1 MKKRIAS
8 LLMAVLMTLTLLPAT
23 AWAEVLEAEA
33 SEASQTPAVSDAQS
47 YVAADTPAV
56 CGTVASGSCGDN
68 LTWTL
73 EDGVLTISGNGA
85 MEDYTYNT
93 VPWKGMEI
101 TSAVIENGVTSICD
115 YAFYKCTTLKTV
127 SLPASVVELGYSAF
141 SDCTEL
147 EALTIPAGV
156 TIIPTSFVEK
166 CTKLTEIT
174 IPNGVAQ
181 IGPHAFYDSG
191 ITALSIPASVT
202 TIHSN
207 IAAYGQL
214 KTVDY
219 AGAKSQW
226 EKMSINDSND
236 FLYHSTLTFAPVKA
250 KGTIDGTSIT
260 WEIESNYALR
270 LTGHGDIP
278 DFASGAAPWYDWN
291 TFTEE
296 IILDSLISRIGNYSF
311 WNFIKLKEVRRST
324 PNKGNAPDFS
334 VLSIGESAFEFC
346 DQLTE
351 FPFKGMQM
359 LGSIGKYAF
368 HKTGFTGCIQFNNI
382 YGSPL
387 RTIGHGAFE
396 NSQISGIILP
406 DTVND
411 VQTYAFYNCSKL
423 TDIFFQGEQSTWEQF
438 ESKTSNRIT
447 STPTIV
453 HFGYRCGPGYTPKA
467 DDKEATCTEPGT
479 QGRTVCATCGVVIT
493 AGTAIPATGHTEV
506 TDAAVAATCTETG
519 LTEGK
524 HCSVCNEVLVKQ
536 EVIPVL
542 GSIPGDVNGDNKVDI
557 LDVACLYGYLTT
569 GEKKGN
575 LTLDVFNRAA
585 DINDDKSIDVYD
597 IQRLYEAVVLGQTL
611 EQPSGGTEET

>member
-8 LLMAVLMTLTLLPAT
+8 LLLAVLMTVTLLPT
-23 AWAEVLEAEA
+23 TVWAE
-33 SEASQTPAVSDAQS
+33 T
-47 YVAADTPAV
+47 TT
-56 CGTVASGSCGDN
+56 GTCGDN

-73 EDGVLTISGNGA
+73 TDGVLTISGTGE
-85 MEDYTYNT
+85 MGDYTYNT

-127 SLPASVVELGYSAF
+127 SLPTSVAELGYSAF
-141 SDCTEL
+141 CGCAAL

-156 TIIPTSFVEK
+156 TIIPTSFVEN

-174 IPNGVAQ
+174 IPDGVTQ
-181 IGPHAFYDSG
+181 IGSHAFYDSG

-207 IAAYGQL
+207 IAASGQL
-214 KTVDY
+214 KTVNY

-226 EKMSINDSND
+226 EKISINDSND

-270 LTGHGDIP
+270 LTGNGNIP
-278 DFASGAAPWYDWN
+278 DFASGAAPWYDWH

-311 WNFIKLKEVRRST
+311 YNLTKLKEVRRST
-324 PNKGNAPDFS
+324 PNMGNTPDFS
-334 VLSIGESAFEFC
+334 VQSIGESAFEFC
-346 DQLTE
+346 SRLTE
-351 FPFKGMQM
+351 FPFQGMQM

-368 HKTGFTGCIQFNNI
+368 HATGLTGCIQFNNI

-387 RTIGHGAFE
+387 RTIGYGAFE

-406 DTVND
+406 DTVKD
-411 VQTYAFYNCSKL
+411 VQIYAFYNCPKL
-423 TDIFFQGEQSTWEQF
+423 TDIFFGGTAATWKGF
-438 ESKTSNRIT
+438 EETTDHRIAYD
-447 STPTIV
+447 SVII
-453 HFGYRCGPGYTPKA
+453 HCGGKCKPGYTTETVKDKA
-467 DDKEATCTEPGT
+467 STCTEEGYT
-479 QGRTVCATCGVVIT
+479 GDTVCATCGVVIT
-493 AGTAIPATGHTEV
+493 AGATLPAKGHTEV
-506 TDAAVAATCTETG
+506 IDAAVAATCTKSG

-542 GSIPGDVNGDNKVDI
+542 GSMPGDVNGDNAVDI

-569 GEKKGN
+569 GVNNGK
-575 LTLDVFNRAA
+575 LTTTDVFKRVA
-585 DINDDKSIDVYD
+585 DINGDKSIDVYD
-597 IQRLYEAVVLGQTL
+597 IQRLYEAVALGQPL
-611 EQPSGGTEET
+611 AQPSGGAEETEA